1 MCKGLWSPL
10 LCETLERGGEA
21 TSAQW
26 SVDISVICHHTS
38 TPRYAYSIDTRF
50 YYESHAT
57 IKDTCPMWTQ
67 RSVTIDL
74 SLESA
79 AFVIG

>member
-26 SVDISVICHHTS
+26 SVDISHLPPHI
-38 TPRYAYSIDTRF
+38 TPRSILHIHGF
-50 YYESHAT
+50 YYTSRAT
-57 IKDTCPMWTQ
+57 IKDTCPKMWTQ

-74 SLESA
+74 SPESA